1 MPLPGRAASLARM
14 NLLAIE
20 IGGSKLQICAGTGD
34 GEILDR
40 RRFTVERAAGGEGIR
55 AQILAA
61 LPELIAQWSPAAI
74 GVGYGGPVRW
84 RTGEI
89 IKSYHIAG
97 WDGFP
102 LGATLERATGLPVFA
117 ENDSNTAAFGEAMH
131 GAGRGHNP
139 VLYSNLGSG
148 VGGGLVVDGRLYHGA
163 EPGEVEIG
171 HLRLERDGT
180 IVEDRCS
187 GWGVDRRIRQEI
199 ERAPESRLAQL
210 AGSTPGGEAKHLAQ
224 ALRGGDAL
232 AERVLRESMR
242 EYAFAL
248 SHAVHLLHPEIIV
261 LGGGLS
267 LIGEPLRA
275 FVAEELPRF
284 LMDAFHPAPR
294 IALATLGEDVVP
306 VGALGLAALGLA
318 ERVRR

>member
-1 MPLPGRAASLARM
+1 MH
-14 NLLAIE
+14 LLAIE
-20 IGGSKLQICAGTGD
+20 IGGSKLQICVGTCEG
-34 GEILDR
+34 GILDR
-40 RRFTVERAAGGEGIR
+40 RRFVVDRAAGGEGIR
-55 AQILAA
+55 AQILGA
-61 LPELIAQWSPAAI
+61 LPELIAQWSPRAI

-102 LGATLERATGLPVFA
+102 MGSMLERETGLPVFV
-117 ENDSNTAAFGEAMH
+117 ENDSNTAAYGEAIH
-131 GAGRGHNP
+131 GAGRGFSP

-148 VGGGLVVDGRLYHGA
+148 VGGGLVVEGRLYHGA
-163 EPGEVEIG
+163 APGEVEVG

-187 GWGVDRRIRQEI
+187 GWALDRRIRYEI
-199 ERAPESRLAQL
+199 EHAPESRLAQL
-210 AGSTPGGEAKHLAQ
+210 AGGKTGGEAKHLAQ
-224 ALRGGDAL
+224 ALQEDDAVAGL
-232 AERVLRESMR
+232 ILRESMR

-275 FVAEELPRF
+275 MVAEELPRF
-284 LMDAFHPAPR
+284 LMDAFHPGPR

-306 VGALGLAALGLA
+306 VGALALAALGLL
-318 ERVRR
+318 EREAQAKIGFTIHPPKP

>member
-1 MPLPGRAASLARM
+1 MH
-14 NLLAIE
+14 LLAVE

-34 GEILDR
+34 GKIVDR
-40 RRFTVERAAGGEGIR
+40 RRFVVDRTAGGDGIR
-55 AQILAA
+55 RQIFGA
-61 LPELIAQWSPAAI
+61 LPELMEQWAPGAI

-102 LGATLERATGLPVFA
+102 LGATLAERTGLPVFV
-117 ENDSNTAAFGEAMH
+117 ENDSNTAAYGEAIH
-131 GAGRGHNP
+131 GAGRGFSP

-163 EPGEVEIG
+163 EPGEVEVG

-187 GWGVDRRIRQEI
+187 GWGVDRRIRYEI
-199 ERAPESRLAQL
+199 EHAPDGRLAQL
-210 AGSTPGGEAKHLAQ
+210 AAGKTGGEAKFLAA
-224 ALRGGDAL
+224 ALKEGDAM
-232 AERVLRESMR
+232 AELILRESMR

-275 FVAEELPRF
+275 AVAEELPKY
-284 LMDAFHPAPR
+284 LMDAFHPGPR
-294 IALATLGEDVVP
+294 IALSTLGEDVVP
-306 VGALGLAALGLA
+306 VGALALAGMGLKNGFTTGGSAA
-318 ERVRR
+318 